1 MKNKL
6 LFLLLIGVSFFSN
19 AQTKSSGTVALSSV
33 SGASLSVKIDLDQTN
48 SLATITLVGPSNKWF
63 SIGFNVTAMDRN
75 TDCITYGA
83 SLLDQYL
90 PGGHNQP
97 ITDTT
102 NSNLKIES
110 NSVVGAI
117 RTLVVS
123 RPLSTGDAKDYTFI
137 YNTISNLNIIWAIG
151 PDTNVA
157 NEHSYFNTQN
167 LTFSVLGNESFPTLE
182 NLTISPNPSNG
193 IFNISNT
200 NLIQLS
206 KIKIFDTN
214 AKLIKELAILENQ
227 TNIALDL
234 TNLSKGLY
242 FVELSNDND
251 KTVKKIEIN

>member
-19 AQTKSSGTVALSSV
+19 AQTKSSGTVALSTV

-48 SLATITLVGPSNKWF
+48 SLATITLVGPSDKWF
-63 SIGFNVTAMDRN
+63 SLGLNETTMARN
-75 TDCITYGA
+75 TDCITYGT

-90 PGGHNQP
+90 PGGRSKP

-102 NSNLKIES
+102 NNLTLLS
-110 NSVVGAI
+110 NSVSGMT
-117 RTLVVS
+117 RTIVLT
-123 RPLSTGDAKDYTFI
+123 RPLSTGDVKDYSFI

-157 NEHSYFNTQN
+157 NVHSYFDTQN

-214 AKLIKELAILENQ
+214 AKLIKELTILENQ

-242 FVELSNDND
+242 FVEFSNDND

>member
-75 TDCITYGA
+75 TDCITYGS

-90 PGGHNQP
+90 PGGKNQP
-97 ITDTT
+97 TTDTT
-102 NSNLKIES
+102 NNL
-110 NSVVGAI
+110 
-117 RTLVVS
+117 TLVSNTVS
-123 RPLSTGDAKDYTFI
+123 GTTRTVVLTRPLSTGDSKDYTFT
-137 YNTISNLNIIWAIG
+137 YSSISSLNIIWAIG

-157 NEHSYFNTQN
+157 NQHDYFNAQT
-167 LTFSVLGNESFPTLE
+167 LTFSVLGNESFLTLE

>member
-6 LFLLLIGVSFFSN
+6 LFLMLIGVSFFSYS
-19 AQTKSSGTVALSSV
+19 QTKSSGTVSLNSV

-75 TDCITYGA
+75 TDCITYGT

-90 PGGHNQP
+90 PGGQNQP
-97 ITDTT
+97 TTDTT
-102 NSNLKIES
+102 NNL
-110 NSVVGAI
+110 
-117 RTLVVS
+117 TLVSNTVS
-123 RPLSTGDAKDYTFI
+123 GTTRTVVLTRPLSTGDAKDYTFS
-137 YNTISNLNIIWAIG
+137 YSSISSLNIIWAIG

-157 NEHSYFNTQN
+157 HQHSHFNTQN
-167 LTFSVLGNESFPTLE
+167 LTFSVLGNESFSTLE
-182 NLTISPNPSNG
+182 DLTISPNPSNG

-214 AKLIKELAILENQ
+214 AKLIKELTILENQ